1 MRRPI
6 YNPHLLVPNLDVA
19 VNIPS
24 IKMVLSDKEYQLIS
38 SMAGDNFA
46 EPLKVPQAAQ
56 WLQQYYTTA
65 PDAIAP
71 PGSGGFCC
79 WTLHNLIG
87 DEAAMLL
94 MLSTNSEAN

>member
-1 MRRPI
+1 MKITMRRPI

-46 EPLKVPQAAQ
+46 EPLKVPKAAQ

-65 PDAIAP
+65 PEAIAP
-71 PGSGGFCC
+71 PGSGGLCC
-79 WTLHNLIG
+79 YTFPNTC
-87 DEAAMLL
+87 AFM
-94 MLSTNSEAN
+94 SS